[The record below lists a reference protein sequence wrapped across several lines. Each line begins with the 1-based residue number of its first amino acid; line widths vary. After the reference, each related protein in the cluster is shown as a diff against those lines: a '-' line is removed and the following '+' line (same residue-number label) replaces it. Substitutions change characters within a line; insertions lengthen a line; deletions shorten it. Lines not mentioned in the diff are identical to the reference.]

1 MKSFSQQAG
10 IQGGLGAA
18 FPSHATFPHYAI
30 PQGLPYHVYGY
41 SLSLSLHIQTHVV
54 RSRDPMKLESSERGR
69 IQCITCMHDVHCNM
83 PPWSMVNGHVSN
95 LFCVPILSISHCHTQ
110 A

>member
-1 MKSFSQQAG
+1 
-10 IQGGLGAA
+10 
-18 FPSHATFPHYAI
+18 
-30 PQGLPYHVYGY
+30 
-41 SLSLSLHIQTHVV
+41 
-54 RSRDPMKLESSERGR
+54 MKLESSERGR